1 MDLLCLKVDHPNM
14 VLELDP
20 VPQPGVTGDASSLL
34 EQFFCIVVFTCTHLT
49 CNIKVC
55 VVVVQFREN
64 DIFFKVAS
72 H

>member
-1 MDLLCLKVDHPNM
+1 MA
-14 VLELDP
+14 LDS
-20 VPQPGVTGDASSLL
+20 VPQPGVTGDATSLLEQFFGAVFSSGLL

-72 H
+72 Y